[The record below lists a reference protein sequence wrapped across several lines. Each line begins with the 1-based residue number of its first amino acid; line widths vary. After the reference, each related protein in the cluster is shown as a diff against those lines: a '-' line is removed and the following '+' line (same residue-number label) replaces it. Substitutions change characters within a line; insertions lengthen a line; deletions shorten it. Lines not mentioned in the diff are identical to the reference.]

1 LLFETKQ
8 PQVSFFAD
16 LRGLSLKSKQ
26 AIAFPITPHRT
37 LSTLEGVQMLMR
49 IKFPC
54 LLPLAVALMAT
65 ASTGFAK
72 ELNLWFVPLSS
83 EGPMKVPL
91 TKWLDDNLP
100 KLLPGVTVSS
110 DFGPPIYQDAQ
121 QKFIVQ
127 GRTGKPDVIESVL
140 EGMIAYQ
147 RAGLLEPINDLFDKW
162 ADKDQFIPS
171 TIKALTINGK
181 LYGVPYN
188 TNVRVLL
195 YRKDLF
201 QKYGLTPPK
210 SWDEMLKDAETISSK
225 ESGVQGL
232 GLTTKAGSVRT
243 FQEFISFFFEVNNG
257 ENPYKYDEAGK
268 KWVMNTTPE
277 KLAEVLKL
285 YFDCFFGSTPSAVN
299 QNSRGND
306 YQATDT
312 DYVSG
317 KSGMVPMGP
326 WIWQYRATGEV
337 AKKILEE
344 ETGVIPL
351 PLPAGG
357 VQATYLEVKPIS
369 INAFSKDKEDAWRL
383 IQILTSKEFVA
394 MENRLEGVNP
404 PRKDVAELPDFKS
417 DWWEQAFIAQ
427 LPTGVALAPI
437 NWGLVINDIT
447 ESLQTVI
454 YKNAT
459 PEDAGKKLYDVLA
472 QRAANNQL

>member
-1 LLFETKQ
+1 
-8 PQVSFFAD
+8 
-16 LRGLSLKSKQ
+16 
-26 AIAFPITPHRT
+26 
-37 LSTLEGVQMLMR
+37 MR
-49 IKFPC
+49 MKFPC
-54 LLPLAVALMAT
+54 LLPLAIALVAT

-72 ELNLWFVPLSS
+72 ELDLWFTPLSS
-83 EGPMKVPL
+83 EGPTKAPL
-91 TKWLDDNLP
+91 TQWAKENLP
-100 KLLPGVTVSS
+100 KLLPGVTVG
-110 DFGPPIYQDAQ
+110 DNYGPPIYQDGQ
-121 QKFIVQ
+121 QKFVVQ
-127 GRTGKPDVIESVL
+127 GRKGKPDVIESVL

-147 RAGLLEPINDLFDKW
+147 RAGLLAPIDDLFDKW

-201 QKYGLTPPK
+201 EKYGLTPPK
-210 SWDEMLKDAETISSK
+210 TWDDLLQDGATISSK
-225 ESGVQGL
+225 EPGVAGV
-232 GLTTKAGSVRT
+232 GLTTKSGSVRT
-243 FQEFISFFFEVNNG
+243 FQEFISFFFEANNG
-257 ENPYKYDEAGK
+257 ENPYKYDDASK

-285 YFDCFFGSTPSAVN
+285 YTDFFFAASPSAAN

-317 KSGMVPMGP
+317 KSAIVPMGP
-326 WIWQYRATGEV
+326 WIYQYRANGAV

-351 PLPAGG
+351 PLPPGG

-369 INAFSKDKEDAWRL
+369 INAFSKDKEEAWKL
-383 IQILTSKEFVA
+383 IQILTSKDFVA
-394 MENRLEGVNP
+394 TENRLEGVNP
-404 PRKDVAELPDFKS
+404 PRKDVADLPDFKS

-447 ESLQTVI
+447 EALQKAI

-459 PEDAGKKLYDVLA
+459 PEDTGKELYNTLE
-472 QRAANNQL
+472 QRANSGQL

>member
-1 LLFETKQ
+1 
-8 PQVSFFAD
+8 
-16 LRGLSLKSKQ
+16 
-26 AIAFPITPHRT
+26 
-37 LSTLEGVQMLMR
+37 MR
-49 IKFPC
+49 IKFRH
-54 LLPLAVALMAT
+54 LLPLAVAVAAT
-65 ASTGFAK
+65 TVSSPGFAK
-72 ELNLWFVPLSS
+72 ELDLWFTPLSS
-83 EGPMKVPL
+83 EGPVKASL
-91 TKWLDDNLP
+91 TQWAKEDLP
-100 KLLPGVTVSS
+100 KLLPGVTVGSNY
-110 DFGPPIYQDAQ
+110 GPPVYQDGQ

-127 GRTGKPDVIESVL
+127 GRKGKPDVIESVL

-147 RAGLLEPINDLFDKW
+147 RAGLLAPLDSFFDQW

-181 LYGVPYN
+181 LYGIPYN

-201 QKYGLTPPK
+201 DKYSLTPPK
-210 SWDEMLKDAETISSK
+210 TWDEFLQDGATISSK
-225 ESGVQGL
+225 ESGVAGI
-232 GLTTKAGSVRT
+232 GLTTKSGSVRT

-257 ENPYKYDEAGK
+257 ENPYKYDAAGK
-268 KWVMNTTPE
+268 KWVMNTTPA

-285 YFDCFFGSTPSAVN
+285 YTDLFFAATPSAAN

-317 KSGMVPMGP
+317 KSAMVPMGP
-326 WIWQYRATGEV
+326 WIYQYRANGDV

-351 PLPAGG
+351 PLPPGG

-369 INAFSKDKEDAWRL
+369 INAFSKDKDDAWKL
-383 IQILTSKEFVA
+383 IQILTSKDFIA
-394 MENRLEGVNP
+394 KENRIEGVNP
-404 PRKDVAELPDFKS
+404 PRKDVADLPDFKS

-447 ESLQTVI
+447 EALQKAI

-459 PEDAGKKLYDVLA
+459 PDDVGKELYHTLE
-472 QRAANNQL
+472 QRANSGQL